1 MTRINVLSGSSAYE
15 RWVAH
20 PGPGKR
26 SAAMLQISPEKICY
40 VVVKAR
46 EFEVPEDVVE
56 TNPASDAVDDNFRS
70 VLAAYADDPT
80 YQELKEFLDNLN
92 VDEQADMV
100 ALTWLGRGDYEA
112 GDWSTAV
119 LEAKARHTGSTTD
132 YLLGTPLLPD
142 LLEEGLNALG
152 YSCDEYEKGHL

>member
-1 MTRINVLSGSSAYE
+1 
-15 RWVAH
+15 
-20 PGPGKR
+20 
-26 SAAMLQISPEKICY
+26 MLQTSPEKICY

-56 TNPASDAVDDNFRS
+56 TDPASDAIDDNFRS

-80 YQELKEFLDNLN
+80 YQELKAFLDNLN
-92 VDEQADMV
+92 EDEQAELV
-100 ALTWLGRGDYEA
+100 ALTWLGRGDYDA
-112 GDWSTAV
+112 GEWTTAV
-119 LEAKARHTGSTTD
+119 REARARHTGSTTD

>member
-1 MTRINVLSGSSAYE
+1 
-15 RWVAH
+15 
-20 PGPGKR
+20 
-26 SAAMLQISPEKICY
+26 MLQISPEKICY

-70 VLAAYADDPT
+70 VLVAYADDPT
-80 YQELKEFLDNLN
+80 YQELKAFLDNLN
-92 VDEQADMV
+92 EDEQADLV

-112 GDWSTAV
+112 GEWTTAV
-119 LEAKARHTGSTTD
+119 REARARHTGSTTD

-142 LLEEGLNALG
+142 LLEEGMNTLG
-152 YSCDEYEKGHL
+152 HSCQEYEKGHL